1 MTTTATGLR
10 RIGRINRNYHT
21 TGTFRLVREELQE
34 SRPCCVSDALGK
46 AMVMHHA
53 VDVYILNRNQAEA
66 VDDAATVLVRE
77 VVALISD
84 AFMDACHDLAAL
96 GPFRRTLRLFRH
108 PTLCPGKRP
117 FFFAEETRVING
129 FASRQSSKSMQA
141 NVDADLGIG
150 RFQFGNLA
158 LAGQG
163 DVPLAAGGAL
173 DAAGFGRSFD
183 GAVQNHLDNADL
195 RQIQPVAVQ
204 LAAVTVLRAAKRI
217 VALAASK
224 ARIARR
230 FTRLDPAK
238 EGFESEIEPH
248 GNILQD
254 LRVRYRQRRTFLLE
268 LRQLGVLI
276 VQSDALL
283 PFFPRHLAL
292 FKQVVIEPAA
302 FIQRLS
308 QDGLLALGG
317 IDAIL
322 ERPNSF
328 VHGRKFS
335 TKPHPCQEPMFGNGL
350 KPLKQVKGLYPTAKA
365 GGLYGLGDV
374 KKNAIPVYT
383 RL

>member
-141 NVDADLGIG
+141 NVNTDLGIG

-173 DAAGFGRSFD
+173 NAASLRRALKRTMQDDRHDAHF
-183 GAVQNHLDNADL
+183 
-195 RQIQPVAVQ
+195 RQIQLIAIQ
-204 LAAVTVLRAAKRI
+204 LAAVAVLRVAERI
-217 VALAASK
+217 VAVAAPK
-224 ARIARR
+224 PGIPW
-230 FTRLDPAK
+230 RLTDLDAPK
-238 EGFESEIEPH
+238 ECLESEVDTH
-248 GNILQD
+248 GDILQD
-254 LRVRYRQRRTFLLE
+254 LRMRHGQGRTLFLDF
-268 LRQLGVLI
+268 RQLGMLV
-276 VQSDALL
+276 VQTDALL

-292 FKQVVIEPAA
+292 FEQVIVEPAA
-302 FIQRLS
+302 FIQRLT
-308 QDGLLALGG
+308 QDGLLALCG
-317 IDAIL
+317 INPVL
-322 ERPNSF
+322 ERPYRF
-328 VHGRKFS
+328 VHDWKYS
-335 TKPHPCQEPMFGNGL
+335 TKPHRSQVPMFGKGL
-350 KPLKQVKGLYPTAKA
+350 KPLKRVKGLYPTAKA
-365 GGLYGLGDV
+365 GGLYALFR
-374 KKNAIPVYT
+374 NLFST
-383 RL
+383 LL